1 MAILKEKIFDADTGD
16 VAENILSGL
25 GSYLKTEPLSFSPEG
40 SALLVLDMQG
50 YFVDPGARAL
60 IPSAPDIVQVI
71 SRLAG
76 VFETV
81 GAPVVFTRHLDVKGE
96 AGMMERWWGGL
107 ICREDPLS
115 EIWHELE
122 PEGREILDKS
132 KYDAFLGTGLD
143 GRLRDA
149 GVERLVIA
157 GVMTHL
163 CVETTV
169 RSAFMRDYEVFVTVD
184 ATATYNRELFDGSLR
199 AMAHGF
205 AVPVG
210 SRSILEAFKGRKL
223 DS

>member
-1 MAILKEKIFDADTGD
+1 MILKEKIFDSESSDP
-16 VAENILSGL
+16 AEGILAGL
-25 GSYLKTEPLSFSPEG
+25 EPYLKREPLLFSPEG

-50 YFVDPGARAL
+50 YFVDPGSRAL
-60 IPSAPDIVQVI
+60 VPSAPDIVQVV
-71 SRLAG
+71 SSLAG
-76 VFETV
+76 AFEAAD
-81 GAPVVFTRHLDVKGE
+81 APAVFTRHIDVKGQ

-115 EIWHELE
+115 EIWHELRSE
-122 PEGREILDKS
+122 DCEVLDKS

-169 RSAFMRDYEVFVTVD
+169 RSAFMRDYEVFVAVD
-184 ATATYNRELFDGSLR
+184 ATATYNRELFKGSLR

-205 AVPVG
+205 AVPVS
-210 SRSILEAFKGRKL
+210 SRSIIEAFKGRKL
-223 DS
+223 DG